1 MECNKDIMGINNSV
15 IDYIIHS
22 YILKLIIS
30 LCTPLFSRS
39 AIIIIVLVFLV
50 GKSNAQPYSGTI
62 FIDPDIITSEDSSA
76 FESINYT
83 GRGIRTVY
91 DRRTGWIDMNAYLFD
106 VTWNDGLTTEAQV
119 NPEFGTVE
127 AASTIAEK
135 YAVITGRLPTCL
147 RVDVDALWIH
157 KGTEPFGGG
166 NNSILIHTGQSAI
179 YENDGILEETL
190 VHEASHT
197 SLDATHASA
206 TGWINAQT
214 LDGTFI
220 STYARD
226 NPEREDIAESF
237 LPWLAVRYR
246 SDRISEDDYNT
257 IVQTIPNRLQY
268 FDDIDFDMFPVS
280 VVTNCEKMENQL
292 GNKLLIYPNPSEGLF
307 YMEHDQ
313 DFTRIRVWSL
323 TGIQILDI
331 PYESNRMLDL
341 MTYPEGIYI
350 IELND
355 GNKSILARV
364 IKK

>member
-1 MECNKDIMGINNSV
+1 MRSNNS
-15 IDYIIHS
+15 IFNCIIENYMFKH
-22 YILKLIIS
+22 ILS
-30 LCTPLFSRS
+30 LCTPLLFRS
-39 AIIIIVLVFLV
+39 SIIIILLALPV

-62 FIDPDIITSEDSSA
+62 FIDPDIITSDDSSA

-106 VTWNDGLTTEAQV
+106 IAWNDGLTTEAQV
-119 NPEFGTVE
+119 NPEFGSVD
-127 AASTIAEK
+127 AASVVAEK
-135 YAVITGRLPTCL
+135 YALITGRLPTCL

-206 TGWINAQT
+206 AGWLNAQT

-237 LPWLAVRYR
+237 LPWLAVRYK

-257 IVQTIPNRLQY
+257 IVTTIPNRIQY
-268 FDDIDFDMFPVS
+268 FDDMDFDMFPVS
-280 VVTNCEKMENQL
+280 VVTGSEKIEYQP
-292 GNKLLIYPNPSEGLF
+292 GSELLIYPNPSEGMF
-307 YMEHDQ
+307 YLEHDHE
-313 DFTRIRVWSL
+313 FTHMRIWSVAG
-323 TGIQILDI
+323 TQILDI
-331 PYESNRMLDL
+331 HYENNHILDL
-341 MTYPEGIYI
+341 TVYPVGVYI
-350 IELND
+350 IELYE
-355 GNKSILARV
+355 GNKSVVARV